1 MAFSQ
6 SPPVKYIALL
16 AMVKIVP
23 SHPYLV
29 AEYQDT
35 ILASVNDFDISIR
48 MRALDLV
55 TAMVRIKFTRS
66 NMLTS
71 PRQVNRNNLQSI
83 IQQLLSHLLPD
94 TASSL
99 PSASQALSQHPGNPF
114 SQITSPSQSLSY
126 RLVLSQRIL
135 SICSWSTYENVT
147 NFEWYLSV
155 LVDLAHIA
163 NVNIGAEIRDQL
175 VDVAGRVRA
184 ARRYAA
190 QLMYSVLTDDSM
202 LHNAEDESSCSEIM
216 WAAGW
221 IIGEYCASVLLITGK
236 GYPPQPF

>member
-1 MAFSQ
+1 
-6 SPPVKYIALL
+6 
-16 AMVKIVP
+16 MVKIVP

-35 ILASVNDFDISIR
+35 ILASVNDPDISIR

-55 TAMVRIKFTRS
+55 TAMVRIKSRCSMTY
-66 NMLTS
+66 LHL
-71 PRQVNRNNLQSI
+71 PWKVNRDNLQSI
-83 IQQLLSHLLPD
+83 VQQLLSHLLPD
-94 TASSL
+94 TASTL
-99 PSASQALSQHPGNPF
+99 PSASQSLSQHPGNPF
-114 SQITSPSQSLSY
+114 IQITSPSQSSSY

-135 SICSWSTYENVT
+135 SICSRSLYENVT

-190 QLMYSVLTDDSM
+190 QLMHSVLTDDSM
-202 LHNAEDESSCSEIM
+202 LLNPEECSCPEIL

-221 IIGEYCASVLLITGK
+221 IIGEYCESVLLLTKECYAFIT
-236 GYPPQPF
+236 PSTESLLSLRACCHIS

>member
-1 MAFSQ
+1 MRL
-6 SPPVKYIALL
+6 VLCLL
-16 AMVKIVP
+16 LP
-23 SHPYLV
+23 W
-29 AEYQDT
+29 
-35 ILASVNDFDISIR
+35 
-48 MRALDLV
+48 
-55 TAMVRIKFTRS
+55 
-66 NMLTS
+66 
-71 PRQVNRNNLQSI
+71 QVNRSNLQSI
-83 IQQLLSHLLPD
+83 VQQLLSHLLPD
-94 TASSL
+94 TTSAL
-99 PSASQALSQHPGNPF
+99 PSASLSLSQHPGNPL

-147 NFEWYLSV
+147 NFEWCLSV

-190 QLMYSVLTDDSM
+190 QLMYSVLTDDSI
-202 LHNAEDESSCSEIM
+202 LHNAEDEGSCSEIL

-221 IIGEYCASVLLITGK
+221 IIGEYCTSVPLTTGK
-236 GYPPQPF
+236 GYPPTTSLTENSLNLRGCYHISSGRRLRVFHQTLSLFTFKLQSKSLASGLLKWLNGGRKMIFRGF